1 MLDPISSNQA
11 IGTATRPWIITP
23 TAWLNR
29 IWAPTLDYSSTW
41 GNWNFNLGPND
52 WDFLS
57 ICLLLTPYQ
66 DWSAFPTPIVYDLR
80 NSTKVYSTQLMEPC
94 HWSPLWWGQP
104 PDQPGCTPHT
114 IYPRW
119 WFHYGE
125 DGPPTNQVA
134 HRTPFIP
141 FYPMVSHIGPRE
153 YASPTPIR
161 HHSPFPLFHW
171 PALNLPNTNGYQVA
185 LCLLASY
192 TTWTLP
198 CHINKR

>member
-1 MLDPISSNQA
+1 M
-11 IGTATRPWIITP
+11 ATRPWIITP

-80 NSTKVYSTQLMEPC
+80 NSAKVYSTQLMEPC

-104 PDQPGCTPHT
+104 PQPTRLHAAHHLSPPMIPLWWGWPPDQPGCTPHT
-114 IYPRW
+114 IYPLLPHGIPYWTVRICVT
-119 WFHYGE
+119 HSNKTPQSLPLISLTSPE
-125 DGPPTNQVA
+125 PT
-134 HRTPFIP
+134 
-141 FYPMVSHIGPRE
+141 
-153 YASPTPIR
+153 R
-161 HHSPFPLFHW
+161 H
-171 PALNLPNTNGYQVA
+171 
-185 LCLLASY
+185 
-192 TTWTLP
+192 
-198 CHINKR
+198 

>member
-1 MLDPISSNQA
+1 MLDPISSNQT

-57 ICLLLTPYQ
+57 IRLLLTPYQ

-80 NSTKVYSTQLMEPC
+80 NSVEVYSTQLMEPC
-94 HWSPLWWGQP
+94 HWSPLWWGWP

-114 IYPRW
+114 IYPLLPHGIPYWTVRVCVT
-119 WFHYGE
+119 HSNKTPQSLPLISLTSPE
-125 DGPPTNQVA
+125 PTK
-134 HRTPFIP
+134 H
-141 FYPMVSHIGPRE
+141 
-153 YASPTPIR
+153 
-161 HHSPFPLFHW
+161 
-171 PALNLPNTNGYQVA
+171 
-185 LCLLASY
+185 
-192 TTWTLP
+192 
-198 CHINKR
+198 